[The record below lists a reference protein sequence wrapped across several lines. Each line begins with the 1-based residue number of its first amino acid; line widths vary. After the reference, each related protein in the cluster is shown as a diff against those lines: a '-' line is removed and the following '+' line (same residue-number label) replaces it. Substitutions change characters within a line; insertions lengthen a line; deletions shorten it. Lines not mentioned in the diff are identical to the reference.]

1 MQAECARGRHQ
12 HCRVFV
18 GRVCKQ
24 CIGASGID
32 NTPFP
37 QHITVLGGAR
47 QHGEIM
53 RDEQHGRT
61 GLIDQS
67 DEQFEN
73 LLLGDRVERGGR
85 LVGNDQAW

>member
-1 MQAECARGRHQ
+1 
-12 HCRVFV
+12 
-18 GRVCKQ
+18 
-24 CIGASGID
+24 
-32 NTPFP
+32 
-37 QHITVLGGAR
+37 
-47 QHGEIM
+47 M